1 MIQHKLLKDGS
12 SIHVFYEE
20 SEYNENNPE
29 LTNFGFD
36 ILTKWKFMPE
46 LLYILIKGGELKAS
60 DRNWYRY
67 YHFDLKSKCLTQIF
81 KEPRAK
87 EDTVVKTFLRDDEIK
102 DLCKL
107 ISEKQREYRD
117 EIIAKIE
124 DRKQKIRE
132 TQLKNNIEKR
142 IKVVEQQTEL
152 PRKFTA
158 QEEREGKKKML
169 DMLFGENRNNKKQE
183 IMINSEIP
191 F

>member
-1 MIQHKLLKDGS
+1 MIKHKLLKDGS

-67 YHFDLKSKCLTQIF
+67 YHFDLKSKCLTQTF

-87 EDTVVKTFLRDDEIK
+87 EDTTIKTFLRDDEIK

-107 ISEKQREYRD
+107 ISEKQREYRG
-117 EIIAKIE
+117 EIIAKSE
-124 DRKQKIRE
+124 DRRQKIRE
-132 TQLKNNIEKR
+132 TQLKNNMEKR
-142 IKVVEQQTEL
+142 IKVEKQPESQ
-152 PRKFTA
+152 RKFTA

-169 DMLFGENRNNKKQE
+169 DILFGESRHNKKQE

>member
-1 MIQHKLLKDGS
+1 MIQHKLIKDGS

-81 KEPRAK
+81 REPRAK
-87 EDTVVKTFLRDDEIK
+87 EDTIIKTFLRDDEIK

-107 ISEKQREYRD
+107 ISEKQREYRG
-117 EIIAKIE
+117 EIIAKS
-124 DRKQKIRE
+124 
-132 TQLKNNIEKR
+132 
-142 IKVVEQQTEL
+142 
-152 PRKFTA
+152 
-158 QEEREGKKKML
+158 EERKRKISNAMINKNASKNQTL
-169 DMLFGENRNNKKQE
+169 QPQKVKIDKTNVVKLFGLQKCKSDYKNTN
-183 IMINSEIP
+183 INLTPSDLP